1 MYSKSAEWYD
11 DIYSWKDYSREAELL
26 HALIQKHSRRPL
38 KTLLDVACGTG
49 QHVRYLKTHYT
60 VEGLEYA
67 DPMLARARR
76 QHPDV
81 TFHQG
86 DMTGFEL
93 GRQFDVVVCLFAS
106 IAYAKTTA
114 RLRTALESM
123 RRHAKPGGLVI
134 AEPFIRPD
142 QFKTGHV
149 GAIFVDRPELKIAR
163 VHVST
168 QECGIAI
175 LAMHYLV
182 GTPQGVEQ
190 FTELHELALFSH
202 DEYLTAYRAAGLDV
216 VYDQEGL
223 MGRGLYIGILP
234 EPGGAAPTHPSGGTP
249 DSLGGPMGPSTRG
262 Q

>member
-1 MYSKSAEWYD
+1 M
-11 DIYSWKDYSREAELL
+11 
-26 HALIQKHSRRPL
+26 
-38 KTLLDVACGTG
+38 
-49 QHVRYLKTHYT
+49 
-60 VEGLEYA
+60 
-67 DPMLARARR
+67 
-76 QHPDV
+76 
-81 TFHQG
+81 
-86 DMTGFEL
+86 
-93 GRQFDVVVCLFAS
+93 
-106 IAYAKTTA
+106 
-114 RLRTALESM
+114 
-123 RRHAKPGGLVI
+123 
-134 AEPFIRPD
+134 
-142 QFKTGHV
+142 

-175 LAMHYLV
+175 LPMHYLV

-202 DEYLTAYRAAGLDV
+202 DEYLTAYSAAGLDV